1 MASLIRY
8 SLCVLTMLAFSF
20 TSLCARA
27 YIWDGILY
35 PQTPGTTISMPS
47 QVPVGYSEINATI
60 TFPSRVG
67 NACTASGMGRTP
79 NIGANI
85 LWRPRGSSGLFTVAT
100 VIVDGSIGGFVSCG
114 GASRTA
120 TVTIFPDSVIGGPT
134 VPGEYEF
141 AVVVGW
147 QLCQNCNTI
156 DDYSNVVIV
165 SVGVTN
171 TPPTAGN
178 ASLVTNED
186 TVGAVGL
193 PIYDPDAG
201 DYHSFQILGGPSVGT
216 AWLSGS
222 VLYYSPPA
230 NWSGS
235 TSVTYRAIDSK
246 GAPSNAAT
254 AFITVNPVNDP
265 PVANA
270 KSLTLNEDTS
280 GSVQLSGSDID
291 SPPPT
296 VFQIV
301 SAPPTTQGSVSIVG
315 NVLTFTGFKDWNG
328 VTSLTYRAQDNQGAW
343 SLPATVQVTVN
354 PINDAPVLRTPL
366 KIEARESRPVT
377 IKGVVSKQ

>member
-1 MASLIRY
+1 MNMASLIRY
-8 SLCVLTMLAFSF
+8 MLCLLATLTFSF

-27 YIWDGILY
+27 YIYDGIVY
-35 PQTPGTTISMPS
+35 PQTPGTTISGQS
-47 QVPVGYSEINATI
+47 QVPIGYSQMTFTI
-60 TFPSRVG
+60 TFPSRIG
-67 NACTASGMGRTP
+67 NGCTASGMGPVP
-79 NIGANI
+79 NVGAN
-85 LWRPRGSSGLFTVAT
+85 LFYRPKGSGGLFTLVP
-100 VIVDGSIGGFVSCG
+100 VMVDGSLFGFVSCG
-114 GASRTA
+114 GASRTS
-120 TVTIFPDSVIGGPT
+120 TVVSFSTLGPT
-134 VPGEYEF
+134 APGEYEIAI
-141 AVVVGW
+141 AVSW
-147 QLCQNCNTI
+147 QLCTNCSTI
-156 DDYSNVVIV
+156 DDYTNIMTV
-165 SVGVTN
+165 SVGETN
-171 TPPTAGN
+171 KPPTAGN
-178 ASLVTNED
+178 TSLVTAED
-186 TVGAVGL
+186 TVGAVAL

-201 DYHSFQILGGPSVGT
+201 DYHTFQILGGPSVGS
-216 AWLSGS
+216 AWLSGN
-222 VLYYSPPA
+222 VLNYSPPA

-246 GAPSNAAT
+246 GAASNAAT
-254 AFITVNPVNDP
+254 VFITVNPVNDP
-265 PVANA
+265 PVADA

-291 SPPPT
+291 SPAPT

-354 PINDAPVLRTPL
+354 PVNDAPVLRTPL

>member
-1 MASLIRY
+1 MASLMRY
-8 SLCVLTMLAFSF
+8 SFCLLAALVFSF

-27 YIWDGILY
+27 TIYDGIVY
-35 PQTPGTTISMPS
+35 PQTPGTTISAVSP
-47 QVPVGYSEINATI
+47 QVPVGYTTMDFNV
-60 TFPSRVG
+60 TFPSRIG
-67 NACTASGMGRTP
+67 NSCSASGSGRVP
-79 NIGANI
+79 SVGADL
-85 LWRPRGSSGLFTVAT
+85 LWRPKGSGGLFTNAPLVM
-100 VIVDGSIGGFVSCG
+100 DGSLFGFVSCG
-114 GASRTA
+114 GASRS
-120 TVTIFPDSVIGGPT
+120 SVGTMHSAVSGPT
-134 VPGEYEF
+134 APGEYEM
-141 AVVVGW
+141 AIVVYW
-147 QLCQNCNTI
+147 QLCANCATVN
-156 DDYSNVVIV
+156 DYTNIINV

-193 PIYDPDAG
+193 RVYDPDAG
-201 DYHSFQILGGPSVGT
+201 DYQTFQILGGPSVGS
-216 AWLSGS
+216 AWLSGG

-235 TSVTYRAIDSK
+235 TSVTYSTVDSK
-246 GAPSNAAT
+246 GAASNAAT
-254 AFITVNPVNDP
+254 VFITVNPVNDP
-265 PVANA
+265 PVADP
-270 KSLTLNEDTS
+270 KFLTLNEDTS

-301 SAPPTTQGSVSIVG
+301 SAPPTNHGSVSIVG

-354 PINDAPVLRTPL
+354 PVNDAPVLRTPL
-366 KIEARESRPVT
+366 KIEARENRPAT